1 MFAVLLMLS
10 GCVPVPYKYYYMSFA
25 KVDGLEIVEHGTTS
39 RTAFLQKPM
48 PIRYRLSRASYSVD
62 FKFDEKG
69 LHPSFRVHATSTSG
83 TALLIE
89 TVADWSQGTCWGWV
103 FGLRDK
109 PEIGNENIFQWSMTG
124 RPRCLGQE
132 KEDAHKLAVAF
143 KVLDLK
149 GKVLGEERLPF
160 AAERNGYIIDFYGI

>member
-1 MFAVLLMLS
+1 
-10 GCVPVPYKYYYMSFA
+10 
-25 KVDGLEIVEHGTTS
+25 
-39 RTAFLQKPM
+39 
-48 PIRYRLSRASYSVD
+48 
-62 FKFDEKG
+62 
-69 LHPSFRVHATSTSG
+69 
-83 TALLIE
+83 
-89 TVADWSQGTCWGWV
+89 
-103 FGLRDK
+103 
-109 PEIGNENIFQWSMTG
+109 MTG